1 MPTDENSFTLFKSW
15 GPISTHIVLVKVRMK
30 VFGNSNGDH
39 LEVKNEDIGAKNAYF
54 WDIIF
59 E

>member
-1 MPTDENSFTLFKSW
+1 MALRNSA
-15 GPISTHIVLVKVRMK
+15 GGLV
-30 VFGNSNGDH
+30 G
-39 LEVKNEDIGAKNAYF
+39 VKNEDIGAKNAYF